1 MNHKN
6 EFFLTIGAVVFVFI
20 LLIICMIFVDLK
32 QAETD
37 ARLFNEVYKT
47 NYTTSDF
54 YWSGRTIR
62 RYLTKGPQTT
72 NNINF
77 GVE

>member
-54 YWSGRTIR
+54 
-62 RYLTKGPQTT
+62 
-72 NNINF
+72 
-77 GVE
+77 